1 MQKFVGN
8 VKLNLNYY
16 SGEDLYSDGDI
27 ENEILDIVK
36 NYKPEEYN
44 SVINSRANWPVL
56 YHLSPIRTNC
66 VEWIDIE
73 KTDSV
78 LEIGAGCGA
87 ITGALA
93 KKANSVTCVELS
105 KRRSTIN
112 ATRNKEFD
120 NIEIFVGNF
129 QTVEKDLGQ
138 FDVITLIGVLEYA
151 QYYIS
156 SKKPYEEFLKIVL
169 KHLKPNGKLILAREN
184 KLGMK
189 YWAGCKEDHNG
200 GYFESIENYPNN
212 KGVRTF
218 SRGELEKMFIDTG
231 YSNHEFYY
239 PYPDYKLPM
248 VIYSDK
254 FLPSIGDLRD
264 NMRNFDGD
272 RFILFDEGKAFDN
285 VIENGLFPEFSNS
298 FLVIAYK

>member
-1 MQKFVGN
+1 M
-8 VKLNLNYY
+8 
-16 SGEDLYSDGDI
+16 
-27 ENEILDIVK
+27 
-36 NYKPEEYN
+36 
-44 SVINSRANWPVL
+44 
-56 YHLSPIRTNC
+56 
-66 VEWIDIE
+66 
-73 KTDSV
+73 

-169 KHLKPNGKLILAREN
+169 KHLKPNGKLILAIEN

-218 SRGELEKMFIDTG
+218 KR
-231 YSNHEFYY
+231 
-239 PYPDYKLPM
+239 
-248 VIYSDK
+248 
-254 FLPSIGDLRD
+254 
-264 NMRNFDGD
+264 
-272 RFILFDEGKAFDN
+272 
-285 VIENGLFPEFSNS
+285 
-298 FLVIAYK
+298 